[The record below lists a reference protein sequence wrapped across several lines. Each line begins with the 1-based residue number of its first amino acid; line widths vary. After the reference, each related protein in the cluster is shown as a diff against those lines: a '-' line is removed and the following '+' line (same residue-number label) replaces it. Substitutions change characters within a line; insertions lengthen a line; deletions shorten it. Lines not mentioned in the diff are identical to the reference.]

1 MCIGIVELYKKK
13 KSIFLKN
20 NIKTINIILVKVL
33 KKKKLFWS
41 LISEQE
47 EVSKQNMYYFY
58 TK

>member
-33 KKKKLFWS
+33 KKKSSFGL
-41 LISEQE
+41 
-47 EVSKQNMYYFY
+47 
-58 TK
+58 